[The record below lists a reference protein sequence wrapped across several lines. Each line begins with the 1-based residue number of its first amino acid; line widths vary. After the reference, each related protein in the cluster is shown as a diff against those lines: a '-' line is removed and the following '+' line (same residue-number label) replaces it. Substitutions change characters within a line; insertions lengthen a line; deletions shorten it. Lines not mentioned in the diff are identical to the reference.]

1 MAVASLQIGKPS
13 LLSSVSIS
21 QSNFP
26 GKLDSGKVFL
36 RSRCLIRRKFK
47 VCCGVQEGDKQ
58 SNGKFN
64 TLFFFL
70 TFTKHFI
77 FSRILISEYVSR
89 DESYNLYSE
98 RSL

>member
-64 TLFFFL
+64 TLFFFNFYKAL
-70 TFTKHFI
+70 YI
-77 FSRILISEYVSR
+77 FANF
-89 DESYNLYSE
+89 DF
-98 RSL
+98 